1 MSTAR
6 IPTADH
12 TSQHTALVNAI
23 VRTLGRKWVLWE
35 NRTGTVATRDG
46 RYIAYGLKGSAD
58 ILGFLPGGFFLAIE
72 CKTGNGQLDPRQ
84 LAFRRT
90 VERHGGCYVIARSVE
105 QAEAEVTFY
114 LKLKGVSE

>member
-1 MSTAR
+1 MSTA
-6 IPTADH
+6 PLNPADR
-12 TSQHTALVNAI
+12 TSAHTALVGDVI
-23 VRTLGRKWVLWE
+23 RRLGRRWVLWE

-58 ILGFLPGGFFLAIE
+58 ILGFLPGGYFLAIE